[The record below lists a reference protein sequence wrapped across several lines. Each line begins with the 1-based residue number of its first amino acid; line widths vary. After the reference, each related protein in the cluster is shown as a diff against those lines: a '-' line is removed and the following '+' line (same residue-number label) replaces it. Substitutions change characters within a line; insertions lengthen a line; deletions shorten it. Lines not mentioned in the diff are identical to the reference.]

1 VTFFRDRTD
10 AGRQLGARLAEY
22 GGRPNVIV
30 LGLPRGGV
38 PVAAAVGKVLEVPYD
53 VLMVRKLGVPGHE
66 ELAMG
71 AIAEGGISVL
81 NLELIRSLSISN
93 ALVEQVSDREQT
105 ELARRA
111 RIFRGERLPPR
122 VTGQTVI
129 LIDDGLATGASME
142 AAILALRNQEA
153 ARIVVAVPVGAR
165 ETCARLSRVA
175 DEVVSVEMPEP
186 FYAVGAWYDDFSQMT
201 DDEVATHLAASQV
214 L

>member
-22 GGRPNVIV
+22 AGRPNVIV

-201 DDEVATHLAASQV
+201 DDEVATHLAAPQV

>member
-1 VTFFRDRTD
+1 MTFFRNRTD
-10 AGRQLGARLAEY
+10 AGRQLGTRLAAY
-22 GGRPNVIV
+22 AGRPDLIV

-38 PVAAAVGKVLEVPYD
+38 PVAAEVGRVLEVPYD

-93 ALVEQVSDREQT
+93 ALVEQVSAREQT

-111 RIFRGERLPPR
+111 RIFRGARLPPR

-142 AAILALRNQEA
+142 AAILALRAQEA

-201 DDEVATHLAASQV
+201 DDEVATHLAAPQV

>member
-1 VTFFRDRTD
+1 MTFFRDRTD

-22 GGRPNVIV
+22 AGRPNVIV

-38 PVAAAVGKVLEVPYD
+38 PVASAVGKVLEVPYD

-201 DDEVATHLAASQV
+201 DDEVATHLAAPQV

>member
-201 DDEVATHLAASQV
+201 DDEVATHLAAPQV

>member
-1 VTFFRDRTD
+1 MTFFRDRTD

-22 GGRPNVIV
+22 AGRPNVIV

-201 DDEVATHLAASQV
+201 DDEVATHLAAPQV

>member
-1 VTFFRDRTD
+1 MTFFRDRTD

-201 DDEVATHLAASQV
+201 DDEVATHLAAPQV

>member
-1 VTFFRDRTD
+1 MTLFRNRTD
-10 AGRQLGARLAEY
+10 AGRQLGARLAAY
-22 GGRPNVIV
+22 AGRPDVIV

-186 FYAVGAWYDDFSQMT
+186 FYTVGAWYDDFSQMT
-201 DDEVATHLAASQV
+201 DDEVATHLAAPQV

>member
-1 VTFFRDRTD
+1 
-10 AGRQLGARLAEY
+10 
-22 GGRPNVIV
+22 
-30 LGLPRGGV
+30 
-38 PVAAAVGKVLEVPYD
+38 
-53 VLMVRKLGVPGHE
+53 
-66 ELAMG
+66 MG

-201 DDEVATHLAASQV
+201 DDEVATHLAAPQV

>member
-1 VTFFRDRTD
+1 MTFFRDRTD

-22 GGRPNVIV
+22 AGRPNVIV

-142 AAILALRNQEA
+142 AAILALRAQEA

-201 DDEVATHLAASQV
+201 DDEVATHLAAPQV